1 MFFNNSTYKAMKTTF
16 LMLTFASFIGLC
28 IFSCSNES
36 DFEQTPGSIITTR
49 ADSLIATPA
58 YQRYSQA
65 VKKLGTEIRQKYSA
79 LPDSKKQEFKNKLA
93 EIQRNDKSNLS
104 KLQTLTDE
112 AGEIIGINYDKEINT
127 IKKLAHDVFKGRAIS
142 RKELIIA
149 LKKNKLRS
157 NSSPVIKTMGLIE
170 DLCPEFCEYD
180 YIGTQGACDYDYLLT
195 PLTPAEDYIICSIM
209 ATNRFSS
216 CLSDCGK

>member
-1 MFFNNSTYKAMKTTF
+1 MKTTF
-16 LMLTFASFIGLC
+16 LMLTFASFIGLF

-36 DFEQTPGSIITTR
+36 DFEQAPGDIITTR

-65 VKKLGTEIRQKYSA
+65 VKKSGTEIRQKYSA

-149 LKKNKLRS
+149 LKKNNLKNNQNPSARNIDRDYAIFRCQTGCEMAYEVDIIIASQSNVAEEVIIGNLRAQS
-157 NSSPVIKTMGLIE
+157 
-170 DLCPEFCEYD
+170 DLM
-180 YIGTQGACDYDYLLT
+180 L
-195 PLTPAEDYIICSIM
+195 
-209 ATNRFSS
+209 
-216 CLSDCGK
+216 CLKDCL

>member
-1 MFFNNSTYKAMKTTF
+1 MKTTF

-36 DFEQTPGSIITTR
+36 DFEQTPVSIITTR

-127 IKKLAHDVFKGRAIS
+127 IKKLAHDVFRGRAIS

-149 LKKNKLRS
+149 LKKNKLKNNQTPSARNIDRDYAIFRCQTECEMTYEVDIIVVSQS
-157 NSSPVIKTMGLIE
+157 NVAEEVIIGHYIAQS
-170 DLCPEFCEYD
+170 DL
-180 YIGTQGACDYDYLLT
+180 
-195 PLTPAEDYIICSIM
+195 IICLKKCI
-209 ATNRFSS
+209 
-216 CLSDCGK
+216 